1 MIEEILNSKP
11 KVKIL
16 QLLTNRN
23 EWIFSE
29 SEIARELQMPKA
41 TVYRAVKNLKDQNI
55 ITEFKKAGRVV
66 LYRLNKSNYV
76 VRELIEPI
84 LKKDYE
90 IVTEKAKDFSRK
102 IKTPVVVS
110 IFGSAQ
116 RNDLK
121 PTSDVDLGII
131 TDNKKM
137 VEKEVNEFK
146 TKYLE
151 KDGIIFSTHI
161 FDKKE
166 FKKRYHK
173 KDPLI
178 RDIANGKI
186 ISGNIDEVI

>member
-16 QLLTNRN
+16 QILVNRS

-41 TVYRAVKNLKDQNI
+41 TAHRALKKLRDQNI
-55 ITEFKKAGRVV
+55 IVEFKKAGRVV
-66 LYRLNKSNYV
+66 LYRLNKSNYI

-84 LKKDYE
+84 LRKDYE
-90 IVTEKAKDFSRK
+90 IVVEKVNEFSRK
-102 IKTPVVVS
+102 IKAPVVVS

-121 PTSDVDLGII
+121 PTSDIDLGII

-137 VEKEVNEFK
+137 VEKKVNEFK

-166 FKKRYHK
+166 FKKRYYK

-186 ISGNIDEVI
+186 ILGSIDEVI